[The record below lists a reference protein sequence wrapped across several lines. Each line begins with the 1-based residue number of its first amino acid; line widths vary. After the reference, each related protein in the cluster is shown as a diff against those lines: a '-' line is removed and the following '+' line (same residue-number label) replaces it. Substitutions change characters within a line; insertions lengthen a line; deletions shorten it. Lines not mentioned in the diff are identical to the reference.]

1 MNKLETKNFPA
12 AIASRNIVRK
22 QVDYYNSM
30 MKADDHDIEFEDKY
44 LSYSEQSKVLTAINV
59 YLDEDIKSPR
69 YYRAVVDKVTS
80 LNEGDQVYYYV
91 ASIGGRMDGLISL
104 IEANRQTDADVICII
119 IGECHSAASMFAL
132 SCPNIS
138 VSPSATMMVHYVSFG
153 TGGKASDIKA
163 NVNHTLDFTANYFR
177 EIYQGFLT
185 EEEINSCI
193 ETGKEIWMQ
202 SDEIMD
208 RLEKRQEYFLNKDA
222 KEFPEIEFPESEP
235 KKSKSKK

>member
-1 MNKLETKNFPA
+1 MKFKTANFPA
-12 AIASRNIVRK
+12 VVASRNIVRK
-22 QVDYYNSM
+22 QADYYKSM
-30 MKADDHDIEFEDKY
+30 MKADNLDYEPEDKY
-44 LSYSEQSKVLTAINV
+44 LSYSEQSKVLTAINI

-104 IEANRQTDADVICII
+104 IEANRQTPADVICVI

>member
-1 MNKLETKNFPA
+1 MKFNKFKNELE
-12 AIASRNIVRK
+12 
-22 QVDYYNSM
+22 D
-30 MKADDHDIEFEDKY
+30 DIEIKDKY

-104 IEANRQTDADVICII
+104 IEANRQTPADVICII

-177 EIYQGFLT
+177 EIYRGFLT

-208 RLEKRQEYFLNKDA
+208 RLEKRQEYFLNKDT
-222 KEFPEIEFPESEP
+222 KEFPEIEFLESEP

>member
-12 AIASRNIVRK
+12 VIASRNIARK
-22 QVDYYNSM
+22 QVDYYKSM
-30 MKADDHDIEFEDKY
+30 MKADDHDFEFEDKY

>member
-1 MNKLETKNFPA
+1 MNKLETKNSPA
-12 AIASRNIVRK
+12 VIASRNIARK
-22 QVDYYNSM
+22 QVDYYNST
-30 MKADDHDIEFEDKY
+30 MKADNLDYEPEDKY

-104 IEANRQTDADVICII
+104 IEANRQTNADVICII

-222 KEFPEIEFPESEP
+222 KEFPEIEFPESEL

>member
-1 MNKLETKNFPA
+1 MSKLETKNFPA
-12 AIASRNIVRK
+12 VIASRNIVRK
-22 QVDYYNSM
+22 QVDRYKSI

-104 IEANRQTDADVICII
+104 IEANRQTSADVICII

-202 SDEIMD
+202 SDEIID

-222 KEFPEIEFPESEP
+222 KEFPEIDFPESEP

>member
-1 MNKLETKNFPA
+1 
-12 AIASRNIVRK
+12 
-22 QVDYYNSM
+22 
-30 MKADDHDIEFEDKY
+30 
-44 LSYSEQSKVLTAINV
+44 
-59 YLDEDIKSPR
+59 
-69 YYRAVVDKVTS
+69 
-80 LNEGDQVYYYV
+80 
-91 ASIGGRMDGLISL
+91 
-104 IEANRQTDADVICII
+104 
-119 IGECHSAASMFAL
+119 
-132 SCPNIS
+132 
-138 VSPSATMMVHYVSFG
+138 MMVHYVSFG

-202 SDEIMD
+202 SDEIVD

>member
-1 MNKLETKNFPA
+1 MKFKTANFPA
-12 AIASRNIVRK
+12 VIASRNIARK
-22 QVDYYNSM
+22 QVDYYKSM
-30 MKADDHDIEFEDKY
+30 MKADNLDYEPEDKY

-104 IEANRQTDADVICII
+104 IEANRQTPADVICII